1 MCDFH
6 TVGLEMFSKVSRRE
20 RETLSKTQLNLEI
33 LYNLRISICLD
44 IFSTNRMLC
53 LISNVFVIESVSRK
67 KKALA

>member
-44 IFSTNRMLC
+44 ILSTNTVFF
-53 LISNVFVIESVSRK
+53 LISDVIVTESVSRK
-67 KKALA
+67 KKL